1 MMTACASVRIADR
14 HSPDSCRVGR
24 HSCCASAAGAVGG
37 DDDVVREEK
46 PPGGR
51 TGSQDFRLDLP
62 HLTDAKRVAQ
72 GGHHMAKFDLYD
84 YRLVHSARYQKSPLF
99 PIFRRLGA
107 TSFLWYNHLLHAVDF
122 EGQTKDQ
129 EYWARRNCAMG
140 QCKCALITDESGC
153 VVNDP
158 VVLRVGESRFWLCPS
173 DSDVH
178 LWAKGVAVGMGLHAT
193 VRLTD
198 VYPIQ
203 LQGPKSV
210 DVLQAIIGE
219 RIRSLKYYW
228 FMEAEFPGG
237 IPTII
242 TRTGWTGEVGY
253 EVFLLDN
260 SRAKEMLDLVVQRGK
275 AFGLIPAG
283 PNHARRVE
291 ASILNNQA
299 DMNLETNLYELGLEW
314 QIEPKARFIG
324 KETLERVQREGI
336 RRKLVG
342 FAIEGQPAPHEFEG
356 PWTVLKDGKRIGQA
370 SAFLYS
376 PSLKK
381 NIGLAMIAIEYSTPG
396 ERIHVQRLPEEPRH
410 PATVVGLPF
419 IDPKKEIP
427 KRRLDV
433 S

>member
-1 MMTACASVRIADR
+1 
-14 HSPDSCRVGR
+14 
-24 HSCCASAAGAVGG
+24 
-37 DDDVVREEK
+37 
-46 PPGGR
+46 
-51 TGSQDFRLDLP
+51 
-62 HLTDAKRVAQ
+62 
-72 GGHHMAKFDLYD
+72 MAKFDLYD

-122 EGQTKDQ
+122 EGQSKDQ
-129 EYWARRNCAMG
+129 EYWAIRNGVTLWDVSVERPVEIDGPDGFTLMDLLTPRDMRKCAIG
-140 QCKCALITDESGC
+140 QCKYALVTDENGG

-158 VVLRVGESRFWLCPS
+158 VVLRLGENRFWLCPS

-178 LWAKGVAVGMGLHAT
+178 LWAKGVAVGMGLNAT

-203 LQGPKSV
+203 LQGPKAP

-219 RIRSLKYYW
+219 RIRSLRYYW

-260 SRAKEMLDLVVQRGK
+260 SRAEEMVDLVVQRGK

-299 DMNLETNLYELGLEW
+299 DMNLDTNLYELGLEW
-314 QIEPKARFIG
+314 QIESKERFIG
-324 KETLERVQREGI
+324 KEALERIRREGI

-342 FAIEGQPAPHEFEG
+342 FAVEGRPAPHEFEG
-356 PWTVLKDGKRIGQA
+356 PWSAFKNGTRIGQA

-381 NIGLAMIAIEYSTPG
+381 NIGLAVVAIEYSTPG
-396 ERIHVQRLPEEPRH
+396 ERIHVQRLPDEPRH
-410 PATVVGLPF
+410 PAIVVGLPF
-419 IDPKKEIP
+419 TDPKKEIP

>member
-1 MMTACASVRIADR
+1 
-14 HSPDSCRVGR
+14 
-24 HSCCASAAGAVGG
+24 
-37 DDDVVREEK
+37 
-46 PPGGR
+46 
-51 TGSQDFRLDLP
+51 
-62 HLTDAKRVAQ
+62 
-72 GGHHMAKFDLYD
+72 MAKFDLYD

-129 EYWARRNCAMG
+129 EYWAIRNGVTLWDVSVERPVEIDGPDGFTLMDLLTPRDMRKCAIG
-140 QCKCALITDESGC
+140 QCKYALITDENGC

-158 VVLRVGESRFWLCPS
+158 VVLRVGENRFWLCPS

-299 DMNLETNLYELGLEW
+299 DMNLDTNLYELGLEW

-356 PWTVLKDGKRIGQA
+356 PWSVLKDGKRIGQA

-376 PSLKK
+376 PSLEK